1 MKLKNIDIHIF
12 KILIANKK
20 IALNEII
27 KIYSESE
34 SNIKASLNRLDYFLV
49 NFNYGYVSKKNT
61 TYSLHLTSNKKFDKS
76 LNSFPALS
84 SEERINYF
92 LIILAFEKKIKICS
106 VAKCFDVTRNT
117 LSSDIKT
124 LKNKLSNYNLTL
136 DSIPWKGLY
145 LKGDARDIYIFSI
158 KTILKF
164 LVKRESNQLVYNI
177 YENLINPTIKNYY
190 DNHLP
195 PNLDYEFKKLSIEIL
210 KYFHIEIDLYG
221 VNTLKAIFIFLTL
234 NENHNAVF
242 KNSLIFLEKFKEI
255 EETYTKTLNKLLT
268 SRLLDNNKVMLNNIE
283 FIVIS
288 LILLQK
294 KILFLKVKK
303 NTPPIIADIENLF
316 NLKFNILDKVE
327 FLTLLDISKF
337 NYEYDIYNY
346 HKIPKEKFKFP
357 ELLVDVLKEFSI
369 KHNYKILPQDF
380 YILAHF
386 LYNLIFNTYLK
397 ILVNK
402 KILILDYS
410 NNNWI
415 GTNIKSKLSKNFKFK
430 NIDILSIYMLDFF
443 STKVLESYD
452 FIIYSLYSDTS
463 TIPPSLV
470 LLKDKLII
478 LDYLDYFEASY
489 LVNKLLFNR
498 YLNNKKAK
506 HI

>member
-20 IALNEII
+20 ITLNEIV

-34 SNIKASLNRLDYFLV
+34 VNIKTSLNRLNNFLV
-49 NFNYGYVSKKNT
+49 SFNYGHISKKDT
-61 TYSLHLTSNKKFDKS
+61 VYSLHLISNKKPNKS
-76 LNSFPALS
+76 LNNFPVLS
-84 SEERINYF
+84 SKERINYF
-92 LIILAFEKKIKICS
+92 LIILAFEKKIKLCS
-106 VAKCFDVTRNT
+106 VAKYFDVTRNT

-124 LKNKLSNYNLTL
+124 LKNKLLNYNLTL

-145 LKGDARDIYIFSI
+145 LKGEARDIYIFSI

-164 LVKRESNQLVYNI
+164 LVKKESNQLVYNI
-177 YENLINPTIKNYY
+177 YENLINPTIKDYY
-190 DNHLP
+190 DKHIP
-195 PNLDYEFKKLSIEIL
+195 PNLDYEFKKLSVEIL
-210 KYFHIEIDLYG
+210 RYFHIEIDLYG
-221 VNTLKAIFIFLTL
+221 ANTLKAIFIFLTL
-234 NENHNAVF
+234 NKNNNTIF
-242 KNSLIFLEKFKEI
+242 KNSLVFLKNFKQIEKLYI
-255 EETYTKTLNKLLT
+255 KTLNKLLT
-268 SRLLDNNKVMLNNIE
+268 SKLLDNNEVMLNNID

-294 KILFLKVKK
+294 KLLFLEVKK
-303 NTPPIIADIENLF
+303 NTPSIIIDLEDLF
-316 NLKFNILDKVE
+316 NLKFSTFDKVE

-346 HKIPKEKFKFP
+346 HKIPKERFKFP
-357 ELLVDVLKEFSI
+357 ELLVDVLKEYSI
-369 KHNYKILPQDF
+369 KHHYKILPQDF

-397 ILVNK
+397 ILINK

-415 GTNIKSKLSKNFKFK
+415 GSNIKTKLSKNFKFK

-443 STKVLESYD
+443 STNVLESYD
-452 FIIYSLYSDTS
+452 FIIYSFYSDT
-463 TIPPSLV
+463 TTLPTNLV
-470 LLKDKLII
+470 PLKDKLII

-489 LVNKLLFNR
+489 LVNKILFNR
-498 YLNNKKAK
+498 YLDRKKAK
-506 HI
+506 